1 MGEITLGVFAI
12 YSILCHV
19 IFPIM
24 IIDKT
29 DKPVNIKKLLIILNK
44 LLSIIQKDF
53 RKLILDKQILILRY

>member
-12 YSILCHV
+12 YFILCHV

-29 DKPVNIKKLLIILNK
+29 DKPVNIKKLLIIL
-44 LLSIIQKDF
+44 
-53 RKLILDKQILILRY
+53 